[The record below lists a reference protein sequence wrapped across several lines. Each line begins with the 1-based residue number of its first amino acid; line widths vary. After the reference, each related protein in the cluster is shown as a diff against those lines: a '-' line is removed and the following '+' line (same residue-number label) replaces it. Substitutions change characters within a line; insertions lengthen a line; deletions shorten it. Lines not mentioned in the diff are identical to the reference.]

1 MVTVYHP
8 DATGVSFQ
16 GENFERQADGSFEV
30 PDEAVADLC
39 AGHGFTTT
47 PPTPAEPAPAP
58 LTGHPAQWPKEAL
71 TAEAIR
77 LGIDPEQPRKLVI
90 REVAAARKVEADAAL
105 TEAEQE

>member
-1 MVTVYHP
+1 
-8 DATGVSFQ
+8 
-16 GENFERQADGSFEV
+16 
-30 PDEAVADLC
+30 
-39 AGHGFTTT
+39 
-47 PPTPAEPAPAP
+47 
-58 LTGHPAQWPKEAL
+58 L